1 MLKKRSSKTVYK
13 TVFVSTKKNEHLS
26 NLLKNNYLKQSLDFV
41 ISHCFKKKKGNPL
54 RSPPSSGAL
63 LSLNK
68 PYFAAPPPKYMRC
81 GGSKIQDLKGL

>member
-41 ISHCFKKKKGNPL
+41 ISHCFKKKKRATLLGPL
-54 RSPPSSGAL
+54 PPPELCYRSINLTL
-63 LSLNK
+63 L
-68 PYFAAPPPKYMRC
+68 PPPKVHEVW
-81 GGSKIQDLKGL
+81 G